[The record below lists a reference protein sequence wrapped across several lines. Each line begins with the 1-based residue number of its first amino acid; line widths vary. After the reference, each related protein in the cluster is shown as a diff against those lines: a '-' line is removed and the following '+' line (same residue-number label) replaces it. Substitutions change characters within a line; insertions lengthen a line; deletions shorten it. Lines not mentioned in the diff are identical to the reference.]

1 MLIVDENSP
10 RGSWPL
16 GLIQDTNVGRD
27 GLVRSA
33 KIGTRS
39 SVFVRPVTKLVLLES
54 THYA

>member
-1 MLIVDENSP
+1 MAI
-10 RGSWPL
+10 GFI
-16 GLIQDTNVGRD
+16 IQDTNVGRD

-33 KIGTRS
+33 KIRTRS